1 MDEEELTSEQ
11 QRKVDMG
18 YHKDEEM
25 CVIND
30 QPSNK
35 RPWYKFHTSI
45 NDPDFVSYGNDG
57 LNRGNSNNRRS

>member
-1 MDEEELTSEQ
+1 MKMSEEQ

-18 YHKDEEM
+18 YDKDEEM

-35 RPWYKFHTSI
+35 RPWNKFHTSM
-45 NDPDFVSYGNDG
+45 NDPDFESCGDDG